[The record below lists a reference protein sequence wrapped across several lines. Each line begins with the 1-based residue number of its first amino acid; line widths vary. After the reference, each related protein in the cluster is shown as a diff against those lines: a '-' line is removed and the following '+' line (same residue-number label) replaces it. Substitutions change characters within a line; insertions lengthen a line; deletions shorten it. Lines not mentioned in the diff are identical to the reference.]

1 MHYLAEFERKIFL
14 EFFFSPFL
22 PAHIS
27 YRQNMKYEFSEE
39 QKNRRKIDA
48 IRPCRRLRG

>member
-14 EFFFSPFL
+14 EFFFSPF
-22 PAHIS
+22 